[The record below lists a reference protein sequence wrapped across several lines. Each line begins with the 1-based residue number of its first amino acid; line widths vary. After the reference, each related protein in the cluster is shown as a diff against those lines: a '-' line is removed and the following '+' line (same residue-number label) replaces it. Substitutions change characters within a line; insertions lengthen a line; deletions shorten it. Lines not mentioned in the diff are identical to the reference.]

1 MNTALHLRHHL
12 KHSLGHRLPNQPVG
26 LGVVPKMIALCARA
40 ILSGLSAS
48 PEVPRLLGDDVSAQL
63 FAATGSV
70 SRTSKGPWPTVA
82 ALTSGCR
89 VAFAAS
95 NCALMIPSR
104 RGDVCIQPSNPETG
118 MEIAIVGLPNSRR
131 TSLIIFTMLN
141 SYSSVDA

>member
-12 KHSLGHRLPNQPVG
+12 KHSFGHRLPNQPVR

-48 PEVPRLLGDDVSAQL
+48 PEVPRLLGDDVSTQL

-70 SRTSKGPWPTVA
+70 SRNSPCPADA